1 VNSEGL
7 LHNQAYKAM
16 SNETIDD
23 IAGGINELAGSAGRI
38 AAQQI
43 EMISLAIESVT
54 QLSVPVS
61 ETATDLVSGL
71 LSGFNQVLENVSS
84 SLALKKQE

>member
-1 VNSEGL
+1 
-7 LHNQAYKAM
+7 M

-71 LSGFNQVLENVSS
+71 LSGFNQVLEKVSS

>member
-1 VNSEGL
+1 
-7 LHNQAYKAM
+7 M

-43 EMISLAIESVT
+43 EMISLTIESVT

-61 ETATDLVSGL
+61 KTATDLVSGL

-84 SLALKKQE
+84 SLALKKDE